1 MAKERNTFVD
11 LMRGIAMLLVVLG
24 HTMTGVTANSQES
37 VIYNIIWSLQMPLFI
52 LISGYVTRY
61 SREISSFKGL
71 LSFLGKRTLSY
82 LLPFAVWS
90 FVIRGLILGRK
101 DFLDIKYMLW
111 HMDNGYWFLITIWTI
126 SVIFGISS
134 LVSSLVKASVTGKQ
148 ILLFASYICGMALLG
163 AVGYLA
169 GMSFFCIKLTLYY
182 MPFYFAGYLYGQYRD
197 KIFALS
203 FGKRAV
209 DITVAI
215 CFAAW
220 IFTLARVNLF
230 SLADG
235 GKDIIIRAAASLSG
249 CIAVCGL
256 LKTATGEKT
265 NKVGYLSALRWTGVH
280 SLEIYVTHYMFLYL
294 IVSVPVPVLMSLKG
308 AAATAVNFA
317 ATLLLTAL
325 TAKLINSNKTLSFC
339 LYGKRE

>member
-24 HTMTGVTANSQES
+24 HTMTGVAGNSQES
-37 VIYNIIWSLQMPLFI
+37 FLYNIIWSLQMPLFI

-71 LSFLGKRTLSY
+71 LSFLGKRTLAY

-90 FVIRGLILGRK
+90 FVIRGLIFGRK

-111 HMDNGYWFLITIWTI
+111 HMDNGYWFLATIWTI

-134 LVSSLVKASVTGKQ
+134 YVSSMVKSSQTCRQ
-148 ILLFASYICGMALLG
+148 ILLFASYICGMAALG
-163 AVGYLA
+163 AVGYFA

-203 FGKRAV
+203 FGKQAV
-209 DITVAI
+209 DITVAV
-215 CFAAW
+215 CFAVW
-220 IFTLARVNLF
+220 IFILTRFNLF
-230 SLADG
+230 ALSDG
-235 GKDIIIRAAASLSG
+235 GKDIILRAAASLSG

-256 LKTATGEKT
+256 LKTAIGEKT
-265 NKVGYLSALRWTGVH
+265 NGKRYLAAIRWAGVH
-280 SLEIYVTHYMFLYL
+280 SLEIYVTHYLFLYL
-294 IVSVPVPVLMSLKG
+294 IVSEPAPVLMSMKG
-308 AAATAVNFA
+308 AATVTVNFA

-325 TAKLINSNKTLSFC
+325 TVKFINANKALSFC
-339 LYGKRE
+339 LYGKRK

>member
-1 MAKERNTFVD
+1 
-11 LMRGIAMLLVVLG
+11 
-24 HTMTGVTANSQES
+24 
-37 VIYNIIWSLQMPLFI
+37 
-52 LISGYVTRY
+52 
-61 SREISSFKGL
+61 
-71 LSFLGKRTLSY
+71 
-82 LLPFAVWS
+82 
-90 FVIRGLILGRK
+90 
-101 DFLDIKYMLW
+101 
-111 HMDNGYWFLITIWTI
+111 MDNGYWFLITIWTI

-134 LVSSLVKASVTGKQ
+134 LVSSLVKSSVIGKQ
-148 ILLFASYICGMALLG
+148 VLLFVSYICGMAALA
-163 AVGYLA
+163 AVGYFA

-256 LKTATGEKT
+256 LKAATGEKT
-265 NKVGYLSALRWTGVH
+265 NERGYLSVLGWTGVH

-339 LYGKRE
+339 LYGKRG